1 MKQIFGQGT
10 KLFGRVVIV
19 LFMSV
24 FVCISVSALCTALFT
39 EEVGYDVYGLPQN
52 GDGPILLYRH
62 YTADGED
69 TQMKEYE
76 TQGYSLRK
84 AEVRSELSKTA
95 KTVCLLSIQG
105 INLLMLIA
113 AIYPSLWQLGAE
125 DSKFTSTKADRLKGV
140 KIGLVS
146 QIPDFLLWCAVAVLA
161 LGAGSATPVTTY
173 RLLHCQY
180 YALVQCILGSAQT
193 LHDLSAARVAALLLP
208 LMIVPL
214 VAGIAYVLGG
224 KRLSVGEKL
233 LYKNG
238 KKQKG

>member
-1 MKQIFGQGT
+1 M
-10 KLFGRVVIV
+10 
-19 LFMSV
+19 
-24 FVCISVSALCTALFT
+24 
-39 EEVGYDVYGLPQN
+39 
-52 GDGPILLYRH
+52 
-62 YTADGED
+62 
-69 TQMKEYE
+69 
-76 TQGYSLRK
+76 
-84 AEVRSELSKTA
+84 
-95 KTVCLLSIQG
+95 
-105 INLLMLIA
+105 
-113 AIYPSLWQLGAE
+113 
-125 DSKFTSTKADRLKGV
+125 
-140 KIGLVS
+140 
-146 QIPDFLLWCAVAVLA
+146 VLA